1 MRKIN
6 LLENVELEISKQKG
20 QWELGNLFR
29 IEDDYGN
36 LLQLIFIT
44 KGERGEGINIKCWLL

>member
-20 QWELGNLFR
+20 QWELGNLCR